1 MTLFQAIVLGAVQG
15 VTEFLPISS
24 TAHLALTPWVFGWPD
39 PGLSFDVA
47 LHIGTLVALLL
58 FFRAEWL
65 KLLQGGVSL
74 LSGNRRDPNAT
85 LALHLILATIPALI
99 VGALLSNFAD
109 TTLRNPMVIASALI
123 VLALVLVIAE
133 RVSRRKIELK
143 DMSTADAMAVGCA
156 QALAIIPGVSRSG
169 VTITAGLFRGM
180 TREAA
185 ARFSFF
191 LSTPVIGAAVA
202 KTIFDGVRHGFSA
215 ADPTS
220 LIAGIVVSGV
230 VGYLSIAFLLRYL
243 ATHSTYIFVYYRIV
257 LGVLV
262 AVAYWQGLR

>member
-24 TAHLALTPWVFGWPD
+24 TAHLALTPWFFGWPD
-39 PGLSFDVA
+39 PGLSFDVS
-47 LHIGTLVALLL
+47 LHVGTLIALLL

-65 KLLQGGVSL
+65 QLVQGGIAL
-74 LSGNRRDPNAT
+74 LRGNRRAPNAQM
-85 LALHLILATIPALI
+85 ALYLILATIPALI
-99 VGALLSNFAD
+99 VGALFSHQAD
-109 TTLRNPMVIASALI
+109 TTLRHPLVIASALI
-123 VLALVLVIAE
+123 VLAIVLIVAE
-133 RVSRRKIELK
+133 RVGRRKTELK
-143 DMSTADAMAVGCA
+143 DMSMADAVAVGCA

-202 KTIFDGVRHGFSA
+202 KTIFDGIRHGFSEA
-215 ADPTS
+215 NPTA
-220 LIAGIVVSGV
+220 IAAGIAVSGI

-257 LGVLV
+257 LGVLIIV
-262 AVAYWQGLR
+262 ACWEGLR

>member
-24 TAHLALTPWVFGWPD
+24 TAHLVLTPWFFGWPD
-39 PGLSFDVA
+39 PGLSFDIA

-65 KLLQGGVSL
+65 QLAQGGLAL
-74 LSGNRRDPNAT
+74 LRGNRRAPNAQ
-85 LALHLILATIPALI
+85 LALYLIIATIPALI
-99 VGALLSNFAD
+99 VGALFAEFAD
-109 TTLRNPMVIASALI
+109 STLRHPLIIATTLI
-123 VLALVLVIAE
+123 VLALVLVVAE
-133 RVSRRKIELK
+133 RTGRRKTELK
-143 DMSTADAMAVGCA
+143 DMSTADAITVGCA
-156 QALAIIPGVSRSG
+156 QALALIPGVSRSG

-191 LSTPVIGAAVA
+191 LSTPVIGAAVSKA
-202 KTIFDGVRHGFSA
+202 IVDGFREGFPA
-215 ADPTS
+215 VDPTS
-220 LIAGIVVSGV
+220 MAAGIVASGI

-243 ATHSTYIFVYYRIV
+243 ATHSMYIFVYYRIV
-257 LGVLV
+257 LGVVV
-262 AVAYWQGLR
+262 AAAYFGGLR